1 MFCSNCSCKNDD
13 KAVFCKNCGSKLKEV
28 NIEKDNNKSQIVI
41 SKKSLVIIVVVSLIL
56 LITIIIAG
64 IYFISKTKGNNNIVK
79 TNTTTV
85 DKESDAIDKT
95 LSKAVKA
102 IINKDFSKLYDEL
115 YISEDIYYPKEDFV
129 KEWNEYIRGNDMKE
143 DITDSFDEIASDKL
157 TKYLKEKTLK
167 NIIEIK
173 INNIEKEEDSK
184 TVQVNLEI
192 ELLKVKK
199 IEDKVEMI
207 NIDGNWK
214 ITLDSL
220 YDLIENQESNF

>member
-1 MFCSNCSCKNDD
+1 MFCSNCGCKNDD
-13 KAVFCKNCGSKLKEV
+13 KAVFCKNCGSKLKKV
-28 NIEKDNNKSQIVI
+28 NIEKYNNKSEIVI
-41 SKKSLVIIVVVSLIL
+41 SKKSLVIIVVSLIL

-64 IYFISKTKGNNNIVK
+64 IYFISKTKGNNNIIK
-79 TNTTTV
+79 TNISTV

-143 DITDSFDEIASDKL
+143 DMTDSFDEIASDKL

-173 INNIEKEEDSK
+173 INDIEKEENSK
-184 TVQVNLEI
+184 TAQVNLEI

>member
-1 MFCSNCSCKNDD
+1 MFCSNCGCKNDD
-13 KAVFCKNCGSKLKEV
+13 KAVFCKNCGSKLKKV
-28 NIEKDNNKSQIVI
+28 NIEKYNNKSEIVI
-41 SKKSLVIIVVVSLIL
+41 SKKNLSIIVVSLIL

-129 KEWNEYIRGNDMKE
+129 KEWNEYIRGNDMKD
-143 DITDSFDEIASDKL
+143 DITDNFDEIASDKL

-173 INNIEKEEDSK
+173 INNIEKEENSK
-184 TVQVNLEI
+184 TAQVNLEI